1 MAFILDTNILI
12 HLLRGSPTATKLADD
27 LFENQHPT
35 LLISIVTQ
43 GEIESIAMQR
53 GYGGKKMSQLKKLL
67 AEFLIIPVNDREIVD
82 RYAEIDTYSQGK
94 LLEKSLPSGISSRNM
109 GKNDLWIAATAS
121 VTKTTLLTTDSDF
134 DHLIDSGFLNIKK
147 VEQLY

>member
-53 GYGGKKMSQLKKLL
+53 GYG
-67 AEFLIIPVNDREIVD
+67 
-82 RYAEIDTYSQGK
+82 
-94 LLEKSLPSGISSRNM
+94 
-109 GKNDLWIAATAS
+109 
-121 VTKTTLLTTDSDF
+121 
-134 DHLIDSGFLNIKK
+134 
-147 VEQLY
+147 